1 MSGQI
6 TTQELEKAA
15 RNIER
20 ISEFLAVRRGW
31 ILASGADEALEDAR
45 KAAANLGEFLTALM
59 TARQIEPAAEVPS
72 PPEPLPSDEVSAARI
87 AKFTDFLGQLRQW
100 FAKRS
105 DAEIPAAGEEA
116 MRSIHLSLGTA
127 CTAIA
132 DILAAHEAAR
142 AAAEAEAEEK
152 IADLGPTV
160 EVDRSARLV
169 LEDTAELPLLQEF
182 QGIVELTPEA
192 GETLDGFLADHK
204 IEYSTYEQ
212 RRLQDKVLRW
222 IESTPEGQVLVLKIS
237 GIHGRP
243 EPYSSYRSRSDAMET
258 EIASDSETE

>member
-31 ILASGADEALEDAR
+31 ILADGADEALEDAR

-59 TARQIEPAAEVPS
+59 TARQIEPAAEAPS
-72 PPEPLPSDEVSAARI
+72 PPETLPPEEVSTARI
-87 AKFTDFLGQLRQW
+87 ARFTDFLNQLRQW

-105 DAEIPAAGEEA
+105 DAEIPAEGEEA
-116 MRSIHLSLGTA
+116 VRSIHLSLGTA
-127 CTAIA
+127 CTAING
-132 DILAAHEAAR
+132 ILAAHEAAS

-152 IADLGPTV
+152 IAGLGPTV
-160 EVDRSARLV
+160 EVDRSARLI
-169 LEDTAELPLLQEF
+169 LEDTAELPLLQKF
-182 QGIVELTPEA
+182 KGIVELTPEA
-192 GETLDGFLADHK
+192 GETLDGFLAEHK
-204 IEYSTYEQ
+204 IEFSQYEK

-243 EPYSSYRSRSDAMET
+243 EPYSSYQARSAAPET
-258 EIASDSETE
+258 ETETE